1 MDSIV
6 FEQLILHKLKLIDAF
21 ELFVLF
27 DCCKHEIKVEFVML
41 IVNELVNT
49 VEALVV
55 AVETLKVVLVVVLD
69 VVLVV
74 EEEIVLV
81 VDLVVVLV
89 VALVVVVAESIY
101 YLNIFNY
108 MNQ

>member
-27 DCCKHEIKVEFVML
+27 DCCKHEIKVEFVVL
-41 IVNELVNT
+41 IVNEFVIT

-55 AVETLKVVLVVVLD
+55 AVETLKVVLVVVL
-69 VVLVV
+69 VV
-74 EEEIVLV
+74 EEEVVLV
-81 VDLVVVLV
+81 VDLVVV
-89 VALVVVVAESIY
+89 AVVAESIY
-101 YLNIFNY
+101 YLNIFSIISINK
-108 MNQ
+108 